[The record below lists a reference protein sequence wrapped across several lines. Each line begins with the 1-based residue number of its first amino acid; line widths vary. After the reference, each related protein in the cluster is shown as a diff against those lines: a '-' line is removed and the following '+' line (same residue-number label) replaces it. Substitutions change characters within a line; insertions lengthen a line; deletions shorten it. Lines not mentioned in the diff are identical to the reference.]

1 MYRQDNFGLQEGFA
15 EMKKLMT
22 KERLAA
28 FTDAILA
35 IIMTIL
41 VLELPKPAELSWT
54 GIWEL
59 RMSYLAFAV
68 SFFGLAVMW
77 ADWHRE
83 WHDVKLIVDKT
94 VWAMIFVLFFM
105 AFVPYITGLLA
116 ADIFNPVG
124 QILYGSAVM
133 LITLFNSLTYR
144 SLAAIED
151 NKEIKPMLKARANLL
166 FINTAIMLVCVILS
180 LTIIPYCAIIGIV
193 IISITFVLPIFK
205 K

>member
-1 MYRQDNFGLQEGFA
+1 
-15 EMKKLMT
+15 MKKLMT
-22 KERLAA
+22 KERLSA

-41 VLELPKPAELSWT
+41 VLELPKPAELTWT

-83 WHDVKLIVDKT
+83 WHDVKAISDKT
-94 VWAMIFVLFFM
+94 VWCTIFVLFFM
-105 AFVPYITGLLA
+105 AFVPYITGLIA
-116 ADIFNPVG
+116 SDITNPVG

-144 SLAAIED
+144 SLASIED
-151 NKEIKPMLKARANLL
+151 NSDISHKLKARSNLL
-166 FINTAIMLVCVILS
+166 LINSAIMLLCVILS
-180 LTIIPYCAIIGIV
+180 LTVLPYCAIIGIV

>member
-1 MYRQDNFGLQEGFA
+1 
-15 EMKKLMT
+15 MT
-22 KERLAA
+22 
-28 FTDAILA
+28 T
-35 IIMTIL
+35 
-41 VLELPKPAELSWT
+41 LENLYYGNIAPHECEVVHGS
-54 GIWEL
+54 E
-59 RMSYLAFAV
+59 Y
-68 SFFGLAVMW
+68 
-77 ADWHRE
+77 D
-83 WHDVKLIVDKT
+83 DKT

-116 ADIFNPVG
+116 TDIFNPVG

-166 FINTAIMLVCVILS
+166 FINTAIMLVSVVIS
-180 LTIIPYCAIIGIV
+180 LTVLPYCAIIGIV